1 MFCSMLP
8 TNSFESRIPIRQNW
22 LLYTMRTTPSELNM
36 PDSEPQGCLAVILS
50 LLGIRPH
57 GAAPASEQ
65 LPYRQRDDFLS
76 AAELSF
82 YRVLTLGLD
91 GTYLVCPKVNL
102 ADIFFVSGSNKKQS
116 YKNKIDRKHVDFL
129 LCDPTSMTPILGVE
143 LDDES
148 HGRRDRQDR
157 DQFVDQVFEVAGL
170 PLLHVR
176 AAAGY
181 SPQNIANLIREA
193 VANPASSEKVIE
205 RHEGTPLCPNCGT
218 QMVIRTAKKGNQKGE
233 EFWGCRNYPKCREI
247 VKV

>member
-1 MFCSMLP
+1 
-8 TNSFESRIPIRQNW
+8 
-22 LLYTMRTTPSELNM
+22 M
-36 PDSEPQGCLAVILS
+36 PDSEAQGCLAAILTVF
-50 LLGIRPH
+50 GIRLDGVSPT
-57 GAAPASEQ
+57 SDQ

-82 YRVLTLGLD
+82 YRVLTLAFD
-91 GTYLVCPKVNL
+91 GSYLVCPKVNL
-102 ADIFFVSGSNKKQS
+102 ADLFFVSGSRKKQS

-129 LCDPTSMTPILGVE
+129 LCDPTLMKPVLGVE
-143 LDDES
+143 LNDES

-181 SPQNIANLIREA
+181 SPQNIADLVRQA
-193 VANPASSEKVIE
+193 VAEHAEPEKVIG
-205 RHEGTPLCPNCGT
+205 RQEGTPLCPKCGT
-218 QMVIRTAKKGNQKGE
+218 QMVIRTAKKGNQKGG

-247 VKV
+247 VDSN